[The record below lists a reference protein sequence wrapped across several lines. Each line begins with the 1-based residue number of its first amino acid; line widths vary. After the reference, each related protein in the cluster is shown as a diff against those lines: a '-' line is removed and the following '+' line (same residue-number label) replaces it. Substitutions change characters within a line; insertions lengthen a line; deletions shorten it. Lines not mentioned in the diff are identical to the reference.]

1 MDGGRRISD
10 FERQLAA
17 DTFLFLVTIEP
28 TKRTAL
34 STVRGLDRYGAHGR
48 YTMLQSACSTH
59 ETPRTLTFYE
69 HPDSQCNSL
78 HPDNPLAVKVDAGKC
93 VGGRSQSTSV
103 PVVTLNQVLL
113 RIPRVLSIPLLKID
127 TQGNEWACLLGA
139 GSSLKR
145 IDNIFIEIQ
154 DLLNFSLAMYEGS
167 HDARFY
173 DAHLGE
179 HGFERQYCEFN
190 GKLGRNSHTREV
202 NCMYTQRFR
211 NPLLMTNTASGE
223 AGVEPWRGTK
233 PAFHRKWSLTTLAST
248 PQPGAL
254 DSQLR
259 ALGLQLVLLT

>member
-1 MDGGRRISD
+1 MFGNPLFIIWAFYHSAQRDASSVDGGRRISD

-113 RIPRVLSIPLLKID
+113 RIPRVLSKADGL
-127 TQGNEWACLLGA
+127 
-139 GSSLKR
+139 S
-145 IDNIFIEIQ
+145 
-154 DLLNFSLAMYEGS
+154 
-167 HDARFY
+167 
-173 DAHLGE
+173 
-179 HGFERQYCEFN
+179 
-190 GKLGRNSHTREV
+190 
-202 NCMYTQRFR
+202 
-211 NPLLMTNTASGE
+211 
-223 AGVEPWRGTK
+223 RG
-233 PAFHRKWSLTTLAST
+233 PA
-248 PQPGAL
+248 PP
-254 DSQLR
+254 
-259 ALGLQLVLLT
+259 